1 RRRRRPPRRVDRP
14 RRRRGARDAGSAR
27 TRRAPADADDRPV
40 LVPVC
45 LLPRAR
51 RRPLRARHRRP
62 RLRPRRG
69 PGPPRRDAHPAAVVR
84 GPPRR
89 DRGRPP
95 APRRAHAMTDAW
107 PELPPLTAGEDT
119 VAAVHMWTRVV
130 GKVRLELGPP
140 LNHSWGVALYVTP
153 RGLATGPVPHGA
165 RSFEIGRASCR
176 ERGNICLVGK
186 SSK

>member
-107 PELPPLTAGEDT
+107 PELPPLTDWEAT
-119 VAAVHMWTRVV
+119 VAAVHMGTRVA
-130 GKVRLELGPP
+130 GRARLELGPP

-165 RSFEIGRASCR
+165 RSFEITFDFVAPALRIAVSDGS
-176 ERGNICLVGK
+176 ER
-186 SSK
+186 